1 MPQLLSNTQMT
12 EMIFIKILKNSI
24 HKKPRKLL
32 IAFDDIIA
40 DVLNNNN
47 NNNKVNPIVTELV
60 VISKGLNIFLF
71 Y

>member
-24 HKKPRKLL
+24 HKKPQKLL
-32 IAFDDIIA
+32 IVFDDIIA
-40 DVLNNNN
+40 DVLNN

-60 VISKGLNIFLF
+60 AISKGLNIFLF

>member
-24 HKKPRKLL
+24 HKKPQKLL

-40 DVLNNNN
+40 DVLNNN

>member
-12 EMIFIKILKNSI
+12 EMIFIKILENSI
-24 HKKPRKLL
+24 HKKPQKLL
-32 IAFDDIIA
+32 IVFDDIIA
-40 DVLNNNN
+40 DVLNN